1 MSLNTS
7 PYPRVPCSACPTEI
21 CVQQRTTTNTEPGWQ
36 PTGTIISSFHCTSP
50 VRWLGNCV
58 LWQGEVCYGMVAKQ
72 IKEREIKSRLKWNTA
87 QASVLLGSGWD
98 PQGSLQ
104 TGIQFLSFSARS
116 VNAPNSTLWQKLL
129 VMLPHGL
136 WGQPKN
142 REGEIPQYSHQ
153 HLCIHK
159 QKARDLNRRL
169 KLNKKVSCFSRFPS
183 HSPVQA
189 QIHWRGQKGTSHTIT
204 EIN

>member
-21 CVQQRTTTNTEPGWQ
+21 YVQQRTTTNTEPGWQ

-72 IKEREIKSRLKWNTA
+72 IKEREIKSCLKWNTA

-129 VMLPHGL
+129 GNAATGSLRSAKKQGRGNSAILSPAPLH
-136 WGQPKN
+136 
-142 REGEIPQYSHQ
+142 PQAKGKRPEQ
-153 HLCIHK
+153 KTEVK
-159 QKARDLNRRL
+159 QKSFLFFT
-169 KLNKKVSCFSRFPS
+169 FS
-183 HSPVQA
+183 
-189 QIHWRGQKGTSHTIT
+189 
-204 EIN
+204 